1 MRNITMY
8 YVEQDYGAKQQHLP
22 NSGIPVRHN
31 RKVRCS
37 SGCVHTFLQSA
48 FFVQGRPEGGNL

>member
-1 MRNITMY
+1 MY

-31 RKVRCS
+31 RKVRSS